1 MNTRAKW
8 AYLSYNSMLIKIQD
22 GTLDAYDVVYCPD
35 TRENYVI
42 SPDLE
47 PWAVKSKVYIFNSIE
62 EANIALNTN
71 TDTYVG
77 QIISILNNN
86 TYKGYIVNKDEN
98 ENYSATPLTND
109 NIDYNNLG
117 NRPIENIVGDLDN
130 VIIIKDLNNGYY
142 KIKGQYKIFEDDETN
157 YLSVDGDL
165 FLIGTSNDSKYIKRI
180 TTDSIYDFIIKDDG
194 VVKKIYITDDYLNDC
209 GYSTTEYVDKKITA
223 LEEAI
228 KDDIESYI
236 EATVEAIVTEKVETI
251 IDEQLD
257 IKLDEKIKGATDE
270 EVRNAL
276 INGN

>member
-47 PWAVKSKVYIFNSIE
+47 PWAVKSKVYVFNSIE
-62 EANIALNTN
+62 EAYTTLNSN
-71 TDTYVG
+71 SDTYAG
-77 QIISILNNN
+77 QIVSILTNE
-86 TYKGYIVNKDEN
+86 TYKGYIVNEEEN
-98 ENYSATPLTND
+98 GSHSVAPLSND

-117 NRPIENIVGDLDN
+117 NRPIENMTGTLDN
-130 VIIIKDLNNGYY
+130 LIIINDLNSGYY

-165 FLIGTSNDSKYIKRI
+165 FLIGTSNDNKYIKRI
-180 TTDSIYDFIIKDDG
+180 TTDSIYDFVIKDDD
-194 VVKKIYITDDYLNDC
+194 VVKKTYITDDYLNDC

-257 IKLDEKIKGATDE
+257 IKLDEKVQGIKNE
-270 EVRNAL
+270 EVENL
-276 INGN
+276 FG